1 MQMND
6 PELARFMEDDHRAL
20 AAFVRGDPEPKKRL
34 YSRQDD
40 VTLADP
46 LGPPVRGW
54 AHVEQALEDAASNLR
69 DGEVLGFERISG
81 YATADLAYSV
91 EIERL
96 RGKFGA
102 DQQIVS
108 TALRVTMIFRRE
120 ADGWKIVHRHAD
132 SITSARPM
140 ESIVQP

>member
-1 MQMND
+1 MND
-6 PELARFMEDDHRAL
+6 PELIQFMEDDHHAL
-20 AAFVRGDPEPKKRL
+20 TAFVRGDPELKKRL

-54 AHVEQALEDAASNLR
+54 AQVEQALERAASHLR

-81 YATADLAYSV
+81 YATADLAYRV

-96 RGKFGA
+96 RARFGA

-132 SITSARPM
+132 PITSARPM